1 MYQSDGIN
9 VYEWRKD
16 AKGWYTMEVNALAL
30 RSGVCPEV
38 GWLAKT
44 STNQPLVCTKVG
56 SKLIYKVKG

>member
-1 MYQSDGIN
+1 
-9 VYEWRKD
+9 
-16 AKGWYTMEVNALAL
+16 MEVNALAL